1 MLMKKL
7 GSFELGNLS
16 AVLAA
21 GISDLAAAV
30 PASLLGK
37 TRGAFNDAIMQA
49 FIMPVAV
56 AAISLLLS
64 LGMERIRIEDEE
76 PPT

>member
-1 MLMKKL
+1 
-7 GSFELGNLS
+7 
-16 AVLAA
+16 
-21 GISDLAAAV
+21 
-30 PASLLGK
+30 
-37 TRGAFNDAIMQA
+37 MQA